1 VTDRGPNIRVVFLDV
16 GGTLAYPHPSFHGLI
31 ARVCQRYGLAIQADD
46 AERAEP
52 AVWARIAERED
63 VGRGF
68 SVSADRSKAF
78 WLFVYRAFLTE
89 LGHPEAAE
97 TELPER
103 LMETFIR
110 LDSYRLYADALPA
123 LDVLR
128 RGGLTLGV
136 ISNWEEWLERLM
148 VSLGIRDYF
157 DFAVISGLA
166 GHEKPDREIFLAALE
181 AARVPP
187 EETVHVGDSLRDDIQ
202 GAQAVG
208 IRGILLDRR
217 GAATV
222 PIAAMA
228 AASVQ
233 TDDRGLS
240 SDVITPHARIS
251 SLAELPA
258 LLGIDPGNA
267 PSPSGRGLG

>member
-1 VTDRGPNIRVVFLDV
+1 M
-16 GGTLAYPHPSFHGLI
+16 GGTLAYPHPSFHALI
-31 ARVCQRYGLAIQADD
+31 AEVCQRHGLPIRAEE

-78 WLFVYRAFLTE
+78 WLFVYRTFLTE
-89 LGHPEAAE
+89 LGYPEAAD
-97 TELPER
+97 TELPGR
-103 LMETFIR
+103 LLETFIS
-110 LDSYRLYADALPA
+110 LESYRLYDDALPT

-128 RGGLTLGV
+128 GAGFTLGV

-157 DFAVISGLA
+157 DVAVISGLA

-181 AARVPP
+181 AAGAQPD
-187 EETVHVGDSLRDDIQ
+187 EAIHVGDSMRDDVE

-222 PIAAMA
+222 PAMA
-228 AASVQ
+228 PASVR

-240 SDVITPHARIS
+240 SNRTPHARIT
-251 SLAELPA
+251 SLTELPA
-258 LLGIDPGNA
+258 LLRIDPGIRA
-267 PSPSGRGLG
+267 PSPSGSGLG